1 MRVGERGRGALPVPG
16 DERAVVGDAG
26 EDVPGA
32 SGPCPMK
39 RLLGRVGG
47 LLGGMLGR
55 TGTEMRGRY
64 VEQVES
70 SHI

>member
-1 MRVGERGRGALPVPG
+1 MGGRGRGALPVPG
-16 DERAVVGDAG
+16 DERAVVVMQG
-26 EDVPGA
+26 DVPGA
-32 SGPCPMK
+32 SGPCPVK
-39 RLLGRVGG
+39 RLLGRGGG